1 VTGLAPP
8 VAEVRPLRA
17 ALADADGQGVD
28 ARAASCWTCA
38 PAGCVLPASLTAP
51 SLAREFLRRWAC
63 PDHLTDS
70 DDALL
75 LVSELV
81 TNALIH
87 GAPPIRLTMRC
98 VDSRTVVRVS
108 DSGHEPVLLQ
118 HPVAADALSG
128 RGLRLLEVIATDW
141 GVDTNARGHSV
152 WFAL

>member
-1 VTGLAPP
+1 VSGPTTG
-8 VAEVRPLRA
+8 VAEVLVVKADRA
-17 ALADADGQGVD
+17 DGDGQGMDGV
-28 ARAASCWTCA
+28 AGSRSTCA
-38 PAGCVLPASLTAP
+38 PARCVLPASLTAP